1 MKIKTGDDAILP
13 HFIVRWTFKT
23 VSSIVI
29 RLVVT
34 DLNEKYTL
42 NLHLIFL
49 QHDNWQLKRQESL
62 EFLNQNV
69 SSFEQQAVLFPHK
82 TAHDIFIFEA

>member
-1 MKIKTGDDAILP
+1 MRQFFLILL
-13 HFIVRWTFKT
+13 
-23 VSSIVI
+23 SDELSIQYQVLSCL
-29 RLVVT
+29 LVVT
-34 DLNEKYTL
+34 DSKREIYTESTL
-42 NLHLIFL
+42 NIFATL
-49 QHDNWQLKRQESL
+49 QLKRQESL

>member
-1 MKIKTGDDAILP
+1 MKIKTGDDAIFP

-29 RLVVT
+29 GLVVT

-49 QHDNWQLKRQESL
+49 QHDNWRDKNHWNS
-62 EFLNQNV
+62 
-69 SSFEQQAVLFPHK
+69 
-82 TAHDIFIFEA
+82 